1 MGRAPT
7 DFCSR
12 FHQNKRSDGDIV
24 DACGACQMLCEA
36 DAINFE
42 QQDEI
47 LEPDVGTIIVA
58 TGFEMWDP
66 VQLSQYS
73 YGESSTNSGD
83 ARAIRPCNFAW
94 SSVNAETSGFSTTI
108 INGVTPIRQAW

>member
-36 DAINFE
+36 EVIDFD
-42 QQDEI
+42 QQDEVI
-47 LEPDVGTIIVA
+47 ELDVGAITGRHFTTEQIVA
-58 TGFEMWDP
+58 QIEGLFRVISVP
-66 VQLSQYS
+66 V
-73 YGESSTNSGD
+73 EARKNKSGLF
-83 ARAIRPCNFAW
+83 PLL
-94 SSVNAETSGFSTTI
+94 V
-108 INGVTPIRQAW
+108 V